1 MARMHSRRKGK
12 SKSRKPLTEALPEW
26 VSYKPQEAVTLVLKL
41 AKEGNKAS
49 AIGLLLRD
57 KYQIPDF
64 QKLTGKKINVILK
77 ENKVSHELPEDLN
90 NLVTK
95 AFQVKKHLE
104 TNKKDMVSKRGLQ
117 LTESKINRLAK
128 YYKRRDV
135 LPAKWKYEQEKATFA
150 K

>member
-1 MARMHSRRKGK
+1 MHSRRKGK

-135 LPAKWKYEQEKATFA
+135 LPANIC
-150 K
+150 